1 MGTQNINGRAT
12 RARRRSFVVA
22 LALALAAGF
31 AVPAPI
37 APAQAQGRPDSFAD
51 LAAAVS
57 DAVVN
62 ISVTQA
68 APGAAQW
75 RRGRRPRTP
84 GIPRGTPFDDLLKS
98 FFKRA
103 PAAPPSGREQRTLAA
118 PRNLAGVRFVIIPQ
132 ASSSRI
138 TT

>member
-1 MGTQNINGRAT
+1 MRKAVGTQNINGRAT

-68 APGAAQW
+68 APER
-75 RRGRRPRTP
+75 RRGGGRRR
-84 GIPRGTPFDDLLKS
+84 DAWHS
-98 FFKRA
+98 A
-103 PAAPPSGREQRTLAA
+103 WHA
-118 PRNLAGVRFVIIPQ
+118 VRRSV
-132 ASSSRI
+132 
-138 TT
+138 